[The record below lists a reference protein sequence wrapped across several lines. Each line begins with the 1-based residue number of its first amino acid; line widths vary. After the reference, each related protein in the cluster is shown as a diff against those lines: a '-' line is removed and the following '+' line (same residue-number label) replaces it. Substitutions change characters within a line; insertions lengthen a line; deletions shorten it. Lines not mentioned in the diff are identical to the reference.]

1 MKIAFFKTA
10 NFRDVLLA
18 WLTLGPYSHCEFLFS
33 DWQCC
38 GATPINNA
46 GVRFAPAA
54 EVLTNLSKWYFLDLP
69 LKASEEEHLRTW
81 CSGEVGCPYDW
92 NDIFRFGLKFLPE
105 DPNAWFC
112 SELCLA
118 GLQQI
123 GMFKGLTCKLCL
135 SDLQQIG
142 MFSDLKACN
151 YSPNRLYKILVAS
164 GFKPGAYSS

>member
-1 MKIAFFKTA
+1 MKIAFFKTES
-10 NFRDVLLA
+10 FRDVLVT
-18 WLTLGPYSHCEFLFS
+18 WLTLGPYSHCELIFS
-33 DWQCC
+33 DGQCFSS
-38 GATPINNA
+38 TPINNA

-69 LKASEEEHLRTW
+69 LNTSEEEQLRAW
-81 CSGEVGCPYDW
+81 CNGEVGCPYDW

-123 GMFKGLTCKLCL
+123 GMFKGL
-135 SDLQQIG
+135 
-142 MFSDLKACN
+142 KACN
-151 YSPNRLYKILVAS
+151 YSPNRYYKLLVA
-164 GFKPGAYSS
+164 K